1 MIRTFTLPL
10 PPSVNQLYPGKI
22 RRHKSDKYYA
32 WELEAAVAM
41 REQYL
46 LPFEHP
52 QTKHHWTLSIDCYM
66 PSWLGDMSNTLKAG
80 EDFIAGWFKLDD
92 RYDVDI
98 KLRRHIDRE
107 NPRWEVTLE
116 ILGA

>member
-32 WELEAAVAM
+32 WELEAAVVM
-41 REQYL
+41 RAQYL
-46 LPFEHP
+46 PQWEHST
-52 QTKHHWTLSIDCYM
+52 TKHHWKLRIDCYM
-66 PSWLGDMSNTLKAG
+66 GSWLGDMSNTLKAG

-92 RYDVDI
+92 RYDVEI
-98 KLRRHIDRE
+98 TMVRHVSKE
-107 NPRWEVTLE
+107 PRWEVTLE
-116 ILGA
+116 IIGA